1 MTLQNRITLCLV
13 FLTMSCQLVS
23 PSQEITSGTLDLR
36 LFPWKTG
43 KAITLHGEW
52 KFYPNELGEF
62 APDANYTF
70 LPVPALWNEVP
81 LRSGLIDGKGYG
93 TYVLDILLPSDLQI
107 YSLYLPEVRTSFRV
121 TAANRT
127 LLSGLPG
134 KDKSSTIP
142 SAQGQSFTFVTKDH
156 IQIKIEVSNF
166 HHKEGGL
173 PNVPIFG
180 TAETVQNYI
189 LAESTVD
196 IALTGALFM
205 FGLYHFIL
213 FFYRNKQ
220 REAFYFGFFCLVFA
234 IRLPFIGS
242 KTIYAMFPNIP
253 WELVIYVEYASVFV
267 LGILFL
273 WFVDGLFPRF
283 IETKII
289 RYFSAFVQFI
299 LAYGLIIKPEF
310 YTEFEVVFQVLGI
323 VFAVFLGIRL
333 YQMVVK
339 GLPDSHIF
347 FLGYLI
353 LFFGFAYDVF
363 LAYAGEGESSLSQ
376 IAVFLFFGVQST
388 IVTLRTER
396 TFRKKV
402 LLKEE
407 FESINEQFILTNRF
421 FAKFIPRDFLTH
433 LGKESIEEVKLG
445 DSSER
450 EMTVLF
456 ADIWEYWDIIYSI
469 PLENRILFTNSYL
482 GRIGPCVRKNN
493 GFIDK
498 YIGSA
503 VMALFDGGIQNSI
516 KAAEDIQWE
525 LEKYNERRRGFG
537 YLPLHAGIGIHS
549 GDTMLGILGEEER
562 LESTVISDTV
572 NLASRIQG
580 LTKKYNARI
589 LVSLTS
595 LMLHEDLDTIPYR
608 ILDFVR
614 VKGKQETVM
623 IAEVLIPGID
633 SISDQKIAYR
643 EQFEAA
649 IFDYERADF
658 VSALNGF
665 REVHTN
671 NPEDI
676 AAQIYI
682 ERCEY
687 YQTAG
692 VGQDWDGVSAWEK

>member
-1 MTLQNRITLCLV
+1 MTRQKLIYLLIAILATGCRMVTP
-13 FLTMSCQLVS
+13 S
-23 PSQEITSGTLDLR
+23 PQIHSGELDLQT
-36 LFPWKTG
+36 FPFESG
-43 KAITLHGEW
+43 GAMELQGDW
-52 KFYPNELGEF
+52 KFFPNQFGVPEDEV
-62 APDANYTF
+62 PSSH
-70 LPVPALWNEVP
+70 LPVPALWNQVP
-81 LRSGLIDGKGYG
+81 LRSGFPDGKGYG
-93 TYVLDILLPSDLQI
+93 TYVLDIKLPEESQI
-107 YSLYLPEVRTSFRV
+107 YSVYMPEVRTSFKLM
-121 TAANRT
+121 AGNRS
-127 LLSGLPG
+127 LMSGVPG
-134 KDKSSTIP
+134 VSKETTTP
-142 SAQGQSFTFVTKDH
+142 SAWGQSFTIAAKNH
-156 IQIKIEVSNF
+156 LQIRIEVSNF

-173 PNVPIFG
+173 PNAPIFG
-180 TAETVQNYI
+180 LAEGVQNYI
-189 LAESTVD
+189 LAQSTVD
-196 IALTGALFM
+196 LALTGAIFM

-234 IRLPFIGS
+234 VRIPFIGS
-242 KTIYAMFPNIP
+242 KTIYAMFPDIP
-253 WELVIYVEYASVFV
+253 WDLVIYVEYASVFV

-283 IETKII
+283 LDTKLIL
-289 RYFSAFVQFI
+289 YFSAYVQFM
-299 LAYGLIIKPEF
+299 LVYGLIIKPET
-310 YTEFEVVFQVLGI
+310 YTQFEVVFQVLG
-323 VFAVFLGIRL
+323 VVYAVFLGIRL
-333 YQMVVK
+333 YQVVVK
-339 GLPDSHIF
+339 GLPDAGIF
-347 FLGYLI
+347 FLGYLV
-353 LFFGFAYDVF
+353 LFFGFVYDVI
-363 LAYAGEGESSLSQ
+363 LAYRGEGDSNLSQ

-388 IVTLRTER
+388 IVTLRTAR
-396 TFRKKV
+396 TFRRKIS
-402 LLKEE
+402 LKDE
-407 FESINEQFILTNRF
+407 FESINEEFILTNRF
-421 FAKFIPRDFLTH
+421 YAKFIPRDFLTH
-433 LGKESIEEVKLG
+433 LGKESIEEVRLG

-469 PLENRILFTNSYL
+469 PLENRMLFTNSYL

-503 VMALFDGGIQNSI
+503 IMALFDGGIQNSI

-525 LEKYNERRRGFG
+525 LEKYNERRRSFG

-562 LESTVISDTV
+562 LESTVIADTV
-572 NLASRIQG
+572 NLSSRIQG
-580 LTKKYNARI
+580 LTKKYGARI

-623 IAEVLIPGID
+623 IAEVLIPDID
-633 SISDQKIAYR
+633 PISNKKI
-643 EQFEAA
+643 ENKDQFEAA

-658 VSALNGF
+658 VSALEKF
-665 REVHTN
+665 RAVFAD
-671 NPEDI
+671 NPDDL

-687 YQTAG
+687 HQTAG
-692 VGQDWDGVSAWEK
+692 VGEDWDGVSAWEK

>member
-1 MTLQNRITLCLV
+1 MTRQTITYLCLSFLLTACRMVTPSPQIQSGELDLQN
-13 FLTMSCQLVS
+13 FSF
-23 PSQEITSGTLDLR
+23 ESGPALALQGD
-36 LFPWKTG
+36 
-43 KAITLHGEW
+43 W
-52 KFYPNELGEF
+52 KFFPREF
-62 APDANYTF
+62 HVAPDAAAPTH
-70 LPVPALWNEVP
+70 LPVPALWNQVP
-81 LRSGLIDGKGYG
+81 LRSSFGDGKGFG
-93 TYVLDILLPSDLQI
+93 TYVLDIKLPEETQI
-107 YSLYLPEVRTSFRV
+107 YSVYLPEVRTAFRLI
-121 TAANRT
+121 AGNRS
-127 LLSGLPG
+127 LVSGEPG
-134 KDKSSTIP
+134 LTKETTIP
-142 SAQGQSFTFVTKDH
+142 SAQGQSFTISARDH
-156 IQIKIEVSNF
+156 IQIQIEVSNF

-173 PNVPIFG
+173 PNAPVFG
-180 TAETVQNYI
+180 LAENVQNYI
-189 LAESTVD
+189 LAQSTMD
-196 IALTGALFM
+196 LALTGAIFM

-234 IRLPFIGS
+234 FRIPFIGS
-242 KTIYAMFPNIP
+242 KTIYAVFPNIP
-253 WELVIYVEYASVFV
+253 WDLVVYVEYASVFV

-283 IETKII
+283 VDTKLIL
-289 RYFSAFVQFI
+289 YFSAYVQFM
-299 LAYGLIIKPEF
+299 LVYGLIIKPEV
-310 YTEFEVVFQVLGI
+310 YTQFEVVFQVLGI
-323 VFAVFLGIRL
+323 VYAVFLGIRL
-333 YQMVVK
+333 YQMMVR
-339 GLPDSHIF
+339 GLPDAGIF
-347 FLGYLI
+347 FIGYLV
-353 LFFGFAYDVF
+353 LFVGFVYDVF
-363 LAYAGEGESSLSQ
+363 LAYSGEGESTLSQ
-376 IAVFLFFGVQST
+376 VAVFLFFGVQST
-388 IVTLRTER
+388 IVTLRMTR
-396 TFRKKV
+396 TFQKKV

-407 FESINEQFILTNRF
+407 FETINEQFILTNRF
-421 FAKFIPRDFLTH
+421 YAKFIPRDFLTH
-433 LGKESIEEVKLG
+433 LGKESIEEVRLG

-469 PLENRILFTNSYL
+469 PLENRMLFTNSYL

-503 VMALFDGGIQNSI
+503 IMALFDGGIQNSI

-525 LEKYNERRRGFG
+525 LEKYNERRLTFG
-537 YLPLHAGIGIHS
+537 YMPLHAGIGIHS

-572 NLASRIQG
+572 NLSSRIQG
-580 LTKKYNARI
+580 LTKKYGARI

-623 IAEVLIPGID
+623 IAEVLIPDID
-633 SISDQKIAYR
+633 VISNKKIENR
-643 EQFEAA
+643 ERFEAA

-658 VSALNGF
+658 VSALEGF
-665 REVHTN
+665 REVFAN
-671 NPEDI
+671 NPEDL

-692 VGQDWDGVSAWEK
+692 VGEDWDGVSAWEK